1 MGGTTAGKAAKKR
14 KSGTEVVVVS
24 NETSS
29 ADTSESSS
37 EIRKTTTVIPK
48 KQSKKSPKASESIDP
63 FKYFV
68 SRSELQNSI
77 HENDFNQFD
86 GYNNNWEDYLSNNPS
101 YKIKVTAKEA
111 MALSNPLNAK
121 WKEECTGDNICR
133 EIYAGY
139 REGVTCPTKSVY
151 PYTNNDKLLN
161 DLTKLLS
168 FKHTM
173 QAKLQRHQMGQ
184 P

>member
-1 MGGTTAGKAAKKR
+1 MGGTTAEKAAKKR

-48 KQSKKSPKASESIDP
+48 KQSKKSPKESESIDP

-121 WKEECTGDNICR
+121 WKEVI
-133 EIYAGY
+133 I
-139 REGVTCPTKSVY
+139 SVE
-151 PYTNNDKLLN
+151 KFMQVIEKVLLVQLN
-161 DLTKLLS
+161 P
-168 FKHTM
+168 FIHTRIM
-173 QAKLQRHQMGQ
+173 INF
-184 P
+184 